1 MPPQR
6 SFMPSWTESLTA
18 GSLLKPVDPNEP
30 FLLRNKINRALYW
43 VIEKQKSLESYDP
56 AWVLASY
63 EDRDLEYHSTKGFW
77 RGQLEK
83 YFQPIRIRELT
94 PPAKLIPGEIWTHAV
109 PFWRQHVKLKRSDYA
124 GLIDT
129 ELFIKGYHAG
139 EISTKLLHERFI
151 PPIKV

>member
-1 MPPQR
+1 
-6 SFMPSWTESLTA
+6 MPSWTESLTA

-94 PPAKLIPGEIWTHAV
+94 PPAKLILP
-109 PFWRQHVKLKRSDYA
+109 
-124 GLIDT
+124 
-129 ELFIKGYHAG
+129 LFPKAPAWFACKTPAAIVVG
-139 EISTKLLHERFI
+139 
-151 PPIKV
+151 PV